1 MVPEFDVKL
10 QPLGVVAAQE
20 SPKLLVGVRF
30 SQGLPEFSN
39 IVLHDNIGCVIVQ
52 HKIYIGCH
60 HKTSWASRNL

>member
-1 MVPEFDVKL
+1 
-10 QPLGVVAAQE
+10 
-20 SPKLLVGVRF
+20 
-30 SQGLPEFSN
+30 LPEFSN